1 MLYSFFEGGS
11 GMSTMTEEFG
21 QNAGKV
27 WQALNENGPLS
38 EIKLINNTFLNEH
51 QLSAA
56 VGWLAREN
64 KICRNGTV
72 YKIGGTNLEGKIGF
86 DAGKIWTVLSQQQTD
101 VDISSLA
108 RLTRIDVKD
117 VYAAIGWLA
126 RENKIDVKNV
136 MKQNN
141 QQLKVSLK
149 Q

>member
-1 MLYSFFEGGS
+1 
-11 GMSTMTEEFG
+11 MSTIAEEFG

-27 WQALNENGPLS
+27 WQALNEKGPLS
-38 EIKLINNTFLNEH
+38 ERKLINNTFLNEH

-86 DAGKIWTVLSQQQTD
+86 DAGKIWTVLSQKQTD

-126 RENKIDVKNV
+126 RENKIDAKTV
-136 MKQNN
+136 MKQKNL
-141 QQLKVSLK
+141 QLKVSLK

>member
-1 MLYSFFEGGS
+1 
-11 GMSTMTEEFG
+11 MSTIAEEFG

-38 EIKLINNTFLNEH
+38 ETKLINTTFLNEH
-51 QLSAA
+51 QVHAA

-64 KICRNGTV
+64 KVCQNGTL

-86 DAGKIWTVLSQQQTD
+86 DAGKIWTVLSKQQTD

-108 RLTRIDVKD
+108 RLTKIDVKD

-126 RENKIDVKNV
+126 RENKIDAKNA
-136 MKQNN
+136 MKQKNP
-141 QQLKVSLK
+141 QLKVSLK

>member
-1 MLYSFFEGGS
+1 
-11 GMSTMTEEFG
+11 MSTIAEEFG

-38 EIKLINNTFLNEH
+38 ETKLINTTFLNEH
-51 QLSAA
+51 QVHVA

-64 KICRNGTV
+64 KVCQNGTV

-86 DAGKIWTVLSQQQTD
+86 DAGKIWTVLSKQQTD

-108 RLTRIDVKD
+108 RLTKIDVKD
-117 VYAAIGWLA
+117 VDAAIGWLA
-126 RENKIDVKNV
+126 RENKIDAKNA
-136 MKQNN
+136 MKQKNP
-141 QQLKVSLK
+141 QLKVSLK

>member
-1 MLYSFFEGGS
+1 MD
-11 GMSTMTEEFG
+11 TTIEEFG

-27 WQALNENGPLS
+27 WQALNEKGPLS
-38 EIKLINNTFLNEH
+38 ETKLINTTFLNEH
-51 QLSAA
+51 QLRTA

-72 YKIGGTNLEGKIGF
+72 YKIGGTNLVEKIGA
-86 DAGKIWTVLSQQQTD
+86 DAGKIWTVLSKQQTD

-108 RLTRIDVKD
+108 RLTKININD

-126 RENKIDVKNV
+126 RENKINAKNV
-136 MKQNN
+136 MKQKT
-141 QQLKVSLK
+141 QQLKVALK

>member
-1 MLYSFFEGGS
+1 
-11 GMSTMTEEFG
+11 MSPIIAEFG

-27 WQALNENGPLS
+27 WQVLNEKGPLS
-38 EIKLINNTFLNEH
+38 EIKLINTTFLNEH
-51 QLSAA
+51 QLCAA

-101 VDISSLA
+101 VDISSLV

-117 VYAAIGWLA
+117 VYSAIGWLA
-126 RENKIDVKNV
+126 RENKIDAKNV
-136 MKQNN
+136 MKQKNP
-141 QQLKVSLK
+141 QLKVSLK

>member
-1 MLYSFFEGGS
+1 
-11 GMSTMTEEFG
+11 MSNMIEEFG

-27 WQALNENGPLS
+27 WQALNEKGPLS

-64 KICRNGTV
+64 KICCNGTV
-72 YKIGGTNLEGKIGF
+72 YKIGGTNLVGKIGF
-86 DAGKIWTVLSQQQTD
+86 DAGKIWTALSQQQTD

-117 VYAAIGWLA
+117 VYSAIGWLA
-126 RENKIDVKNV
+126 RENKINAKNL
-136 MKQNN
+136 MKQKNK
-141 QQLKVSLK
+141 QLKVSLK
-149 Q
+149 

>member
-1 MLYSFFEGGS
+1 
-11 GMSTMTEEFG
+11 MSPIIAEFG

-27 WQALNENGPLS
+27 WQVLNEKGPLS
-38 EIKLINNTFLNEH
+38 EIKLINTTFLNEH
-51 QLSAA
+51 QLCAA

-101 VDISSLA
+101 VDISSLV

-117 VYAAIGWLA
+117 VYSAIGWLA
-126 RENKIDVKNV
+126 RENKIDAKNV
-136 MKQNN
+136 MKQKN